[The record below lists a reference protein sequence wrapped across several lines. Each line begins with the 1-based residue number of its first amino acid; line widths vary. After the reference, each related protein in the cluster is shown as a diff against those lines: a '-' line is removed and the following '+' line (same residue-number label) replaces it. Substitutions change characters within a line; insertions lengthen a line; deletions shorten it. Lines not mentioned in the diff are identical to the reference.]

1 MRTLL
6 NFIWILNFII
16 CFILMILSYKSGEFE
31 ETLAWSTALIY
42 SFVIFLYDIR
52 NIIDN
57 KKKEYPDDIIDN
69 ED

>member
-1 MRTLL
+1 
-6 NFIWILNFII
+6 
-16 CFILMILSYKSGEFE
+16 MILSYKSGEFE

-69 ED
+69 EDSRASYCVVNSKFFP

>member
-1 MRTLL
+1 
-6 NFIWILNFII
+6 
-16 CFILMILSYKSGEFE
+16 MILSHKSGEFE
-31 ETLAWSTALIY
+31 ETLAWSTASIY

-52 NIIDN
+52 NIADN